1 MRRRRSRISNFGAGT
16 LGALVIASVCY
27 LVFGGSL
34 PFSGSPFVLKAVFTT
49 ETQLHIPSPVRI
61 AGVEVGQVVSVQH
74 IAGSSEAAVVT
85 MQINANGLPVHA
97 DATLNVRPRIFLEG
111 NFYAE
116 LQPGSPSAPVL
127 GSGAT
132 LPAANTS
139 GPVQLDRVLA
149 ALTSNSRKNLQTLL
163 QGLGSALNAPPTA
176 SQDASQD
183 PSVRG
188 LTGAQALNAS
198 LKYSADA
205 FRASAIVNQALLG
218 IQPNDLSRVVT
229 GNEQLFR
236 GLAASGTQ
244 LSSLVTTFNA
254 TMAALASRQ
263 QDLSATI
270 AALPPWLQATDNALG
285 PLNASYGP
293 TRAFASALIPGVE
306 QLDPTIGAGLP
317 WIAQSTALFSPGELG
332 GLLSDLTPAV
342 QNTSSALSSTK
353 TLLSGADQLAR
364 CFSHNIV
371 PAGNQVIQDAPIGSG
386 LPVYQEFFQSAVGLA
401 GAAQNFDG
409 NGRYIRATAGGG
421 AQQIQTNSIPGE
433 GSLYGNAVLAPLG
446 TRPAWPGTAP
456 PLKRTVA
463 CYRNAV
469 PNLNNVTTG
478 GTP

>member
-1 MRRRRSRISNFGAGT
+1 MRRRSRISNFLAGVI
-16 LGALVIASVCY
+16 GALVIGAVCY
-27 LVFGGSL
+27 LVFGGGL

-61 AGVEVGQVVSVQH
+61 AGVDIGQVVSVQH
-74 IAGSSEAAVVT
+74 IPGSSEAAVVT
-85 MQINANGLPVHA
+85 MQINNNGLPLHA

-111 NFYAE
+111 NFYAD
-116 LQPGSPSAPVL
+116 LHPGSPSAPVL
-127 GSGAT
+127 ASGAT
-132 LPAANTS
+132 LAAANTS

-163 QGLGSALNAPPTA
+163 SGLGSALNGPPTA
-176 SQDASQD
+176 AQDAVQD

-188 LTGAQALNAS
+188 LTGGQALNAS
-198 LKYSADA
+198 LKYSTDA

-254 TMAALASRQ
+254 TVAALASRQ
-263 QDLSATI
+263 QSLSQTI

-332 GLLSDLTPAV
+332 GLLSNLTPAV
-342 QNTSSALSSTK
+342 QNTSSALSLTK
-353 TLLSGADQLAR
+353 TLLSGADEFAR
-364 CFSHNIV
+364 CLSHNIV
-371 PAGNQVIQDAPIGSG
+371 PTGNQVIQDQPVGTG

-401 GAAQNFDG
+401 GASQNFDG
-409 NGRYIRATAGGG
+409 NGRYLRATAGGG
-421 AQQIQTNSIPGE
+421 AQQIQTSSIPG
-433 GSLYGNAVLAPLG
+433 GGPLYGNAVLAPLG
-446 TRPAWPGTAP
+446 TRPAWPGAAP
-456 PLKRTVA
+456 PLKRTVP
-463 CYRNAV
+463 CFRNAA
-469 PNLNNVTTG
+469 PTLNNVTTG
-478 GTP
+478 SAP